1 MIPSFLKPI
10 HLGDKL
16 AKLDRLGDKTL
27 ADSKLSAISVLRLSE
42 GAKAHLA
49 YTIPALKLYVT
60 ADGLQARSIT
70 KKLNSYEKGCAVY
83 LPHRDDSLMYRGGAS
98 KMVERERLGA
108 LTSFLSGENKI
119 LVVSADAVVQ
129 KYAKPHLFERYAV
142 SVYTEQIIP
151 PQEVAEKL
159 VEAGYTRV
167 DAIQEMGDFA
177 LRGDILDVYSID
189 GKAYRIDFFDELV
202 EEIKEIDIEQMV
214 AVRTLNG
221 LAVPPSGDIIL
232 DGEDAVILKEKLVAL
247 GDKAKVNPETI
258 KAGVLDNSVIWAL
271 PLLPRATVTVFDLM
285 QYVAEKRGEA
295 GVVIFDEPKPCHE
308 KLNILGKEFGGR
320 LKHLV
325 EDGEAMDFHKE
336 AVIDLNE
343 VKRQI
348 LLRRKV
354 SFTSLA
360 LSNPMFEPKT
370 LIEPRCLPVSKYYLD
385 AGSIFGDMREYRK
398 YGYKVLLACGD
409 EERARSITR
418 SLVDGDVYATFSIN
432 GEASGADGEGVIV
445 TPLTIENGF
454 CYPDLK
460 IIVVGVSECVGKNRG
475 TTAIMPKS
483 QFIAPKTGDY
493 VVHRVHGV
501 GLCKGTTMLKVG
513 EFEKEFIV
521 LKYRDEGTLY
531 VPCDQ
536 TDNLQKFV
544 GEEHPRL
551 NKLGGKEF
559 EREKEKVR
567 ASVKK
572 LAVNLLKLY
581 AQREK
586 QEGFKYSEDTVWQK
600 EFEDAFPYEE
610 TPDQLKA
617 ISDIK
622 TDMESGRIMDR
633 LLVGDVGF
641 GKTEVAFRAM
651 FKTILDGKQA
661 VLLAPTTIL
670 ARQHYENLKPRL
682 EEFGIDLALITRLQ
696 TGAENKD
703 AVARLADGTLHLAIA
718 THKILSNKINFHDLG
733 LLVLDEEQRFGVDHK
748 EKLKERYPK
757 VNVLTL
763 SATPIPRTLNM
774 ALSGIRDISLL
785 ETAPQGR
792 LPVQTY
798 VTAYSDTLV
807 KDAIVREC
815 ARKGQTLILLNNIDA
830 LDVYASKI
838 RSMIPDVKVV
848 TAHGQMQPTEL
859 EKRMAAFYD
868 KQYEVLIST
877 TIIENGIDLPDANT
891 LIVLEADN
899 FGLSQLYQ
907 LRGRVGRRGA
917 LAHAYFT
924 LPENG
929 TITDTADKRLQA
941 LLDNTEIGSG
951 FKIALSDLSIRGAGN
966 ILGAEQH
973 GHIERVGYEMYIQL
987 LNEAVEELRTGV
999 PHKEKREI
1007 DMKID
1012 AQAYIQD
1019 GYVSGRDK
1027 MRIYKRIAEVSSLSA
1042 RDALVK
1048 ELSDVFGPV
1057 EKPLKNLI
1065 DVALIKNMARE
1076 HEVTKITV
1084 NKMGAGVVFED
1095 SNVFKNE
1102 GIMRAVALFG
1112 GEAVLTSTIP
1122 PNLVFNQKGTSPEE
1136 KIQKLISFFVAVGDQ
1151 N

>member
-1 MIPSFLKPI
+1 
-10 HLGDKL
+10 
-16 AKLDRLGDKTL
+16 
-27 ADSKLSAISVLRLSE
+27 
-42 GAKAHLA
+42 
-49 YTIPALKLYVT
+49 
-60 ADGLQARSIT
+60 
-70 KKLNSYEKGCAVY
+70 
-83 LPHRDDSLMYRGGAS
+83 
-98 KMVERERLGA
+98 
-108 LTSFLSGENKI
+108 
-119 LVVSADAVVQ
+119 
-129 KYAKPHLFERYAV
+129 
-142 SVYTEQIIP
+142 
-151 PQEVAEKL
+151 
-159 VEAGYTRV
+159 
-167 DAIQEMGDFA
+167 
-177 LRGDILDVYSID
+177 
-189 GKAYRIDFFDELV
+189 
-202 EEIKEIDIEQMV
+202 
-214 AVRTLNG
+214 
-221 LAVPPSGDIIL
+221 
-232 DGEDAVILKEKLVAL
+232 
-247 GDKAKVNPETI
+247 
-258 KAGVLDNSVIWAL
+258 
-271 PLLPRATVTVFDLM
+271 
-285 QYVAEKRGEA
+285 
-295 GVVIFDEPKPCHE
+295 
-308 KLNILGKEFGGR
+308 
-320 LKHLV
+320 
-325 EDGEAMDFHKE
+325 
-336 AVIDLNE
+336 
-343 VKRQI
+343 
-348 LLRRKV
+348 
-354 SFTSLA
+354 
-360 LSNPMFEPKT
+360 
-370 LIEPRCLPVSKYYLD
+370 
-385 AGSIFGDMREYRK
+385 
-398 YGYKVLLACGD
+398 
-409 EERARSITR
+409 
-418 SLVDGDVYATFSIN
+418 
-432 GEASGADGEGVIV
+432 
-445 TPLTIENGF
+445 
-454 CYPDLK
+454 
-460 IIVVGVSECVGKNRG
+460 
-475 TTAIMPKS
+475 
-483 QFIAPKTGDY
+483 
-493 VVHRVHGV
+493 
-501 GLCKGTTMLKVG
+501 
-513 EFEKEFIV
+513 
-521 LKYRDEGTLY
+521 
-531 VPCDQ
+531 
-536 TDNLQKFV
+536 
-544 GEEHPRL
+544 
-551 NKLGGKEF
+551 
-559 EREKEKVR
+559 
-567 ASVKK
+567 
-572 LAVNLLKLY
+572 
-581 AQREK
+581 
-586 QEGFKYSEDTVWQK
+586 
-600 EFEDAFPYEE
+600 
-610 TPDQLKA
+610 
-617 ISDIK
+617 
-622 TDMESGRIMDR
+622 
-633 LLVGDVGF
+633 
-641 GKTEVAFRAM
+641 
-651 FKTILDGKQA
+651 
-661 VLLAPTTIL
+661 
-670 ARQHYENLKPRL
+670 
-682 EEFGIDLALITRLQ
+682 
-696 TGAENKD
+696 
-703 AVARLADGTLHLAIA
+703 
-718 THKILSNKINFHDLG
+718 
-733 LLVLDEEQRFGVDHK
+733 
-748 EKLKERYPK
+748 
-757 VNVLTL
+757 
-763 SATPIPRTLNM
+763 M

-1084 NKMGAGVVFED
+1084 NKMGAGIVFED

-1122 PNLVFNQKGTSPEE
+1122 PNLVFSQKGTSPEE